1 MLTYT
6 LEDSQLT
13 QLVAPHTQHVHTQ
26 EEARAPVVEACNP
39 STGMLVI
46 GSTIDPSGCFAADA
60 FVFSPAVPS
69 ESLIVDC
76 AVRSGSVVSGTAL
89 SDSWGNRA
97 EVRSFSEPEA
107 GLFAPVVEGP
117 AASLVCDPGRP
128 EISDVG
134 NPRLGT
140 ATSVAV
146 PDGSPPVNVFD
157 GFEAGFEA
165 EFESCEKLIEK
176 PGRAEISDVG
186 NLRLGTAVSIA
197 VPDGSPPVNVFDGF
211 EAGFEAEFESCG
223 KLIEKLGDGA
233 ESEVGMLWD
242 QFPRCPGRRGPPNG
256 PPVPVLPLWLP
267 ALLPFRQSPPRPSL
281 TDGRLPESQ
290 TESSTVLPSRSG
302 SSSLIMNFQTDGSL
316 HCTVKVALPGV
327 ISSPNRRRS
336 VVDALPA
343 SGAQAGCESR
353 TKNSFLERGY

>member
-1 MLTYT
+1 M
-6 LEDSQLT
+6 
-13 QLVAPHTQHVHTQ
+13 
-26 EEARAPVVEACNP
+26 VEACNP

-128 EISDVG
+128 
-134 NPRLGT
+134 
-140 ATSVAV
+140 
-146 PDGSPPVNVFD
+146 
-157 GFEAGFEA
+157 
-165 EFESCEKLIEK
+165 
-176 PGRAEISDVG
+176 EISDVG

>member
-165 EFESCEKLIEK
+165 EFESC
-176 PGRAEISDVG
+176 
-186 NLRLGTAVSIA
+186 
-197 VPDGSPPVNVFDGF
+197 
-211 EAGFEAEFESCG
+211 G

-281 TDGRLPESQ
+281 TDGRYQSRRQSQ
-290 TESSTVLPSRSG
+290 VQSY
-302 SSSLIMNFQTDGSL
+302 
-316 HCTVKVALPGV
+316 
-327 ISSPNRRRS
+327 
-336 VVDALPA
+336 LPA
-343 SGAQAGCESR
+343 QAHHR
-353 TKNSFLERGY
+353 